1 MTIIQIIL
9 PNKDKKVINYG
20 FLLLIFLN
28 EKKLELSDLLA
39 DLVNLADA
47 RIFQIIDIDMITKE
61 INMIKEFFLCFLE

>member
-9 PNKDKKVINYG
+9 PNKDKKVINYD

-61 INMIKEFFLCFLE
+61 INVIKEFFLCFLE

>member
-9 PNKDKKVINYG
+9 PNKDKKVINYD